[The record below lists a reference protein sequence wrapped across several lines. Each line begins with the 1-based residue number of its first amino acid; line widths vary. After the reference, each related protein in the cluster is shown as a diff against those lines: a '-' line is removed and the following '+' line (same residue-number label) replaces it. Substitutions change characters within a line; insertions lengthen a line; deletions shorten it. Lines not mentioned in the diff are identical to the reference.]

1 MKEDFYKPIDPRRI
15 WISNLPPKS
24 TEYAILQL
32 VRPFGKILDFNFPV
46 NHCSGPLQ
54 GSTLGYCFVTYDSDQ
69 SALNAMKSLNRREFA
84 GSILSA
90 QRARPTREILD
101 QLRLERE
108 EAKRML
114 IEEELKRREAELAER
129 LVTNVAP
136 SSAIL
141 ITTNLS
147 STSKDARG
155 SLDVKRP
162 EPKFKEDLKSSSSST
177 VVPDLY
183 GQLGLIS
190 AKPCASQLPS
200 PPKMSR
206 AQNRQAVSRIE
217 AALEATSKM
226 DIQPAIFRTNKDA
239 QKPHPLVTALLGR
252 GPKSQQ
258 LNDRDRKGRHG
269 RGSNYH
275 QRSHPYTRL

>member
-1 MKEDFYKPIDPRRI
+1 MKEDFSKSVDPRRI

-69 SALNAMKSLNRREFA
+69 SALNAMKSLNHRVFA
-84 GSILSA
+84 GAVLSA

-101 QLRLERE
+101 HLRLERE

-114 IEEELKRREAELAER
+114 IEEELKRREEEVAER
-129 LVTNVAP
+129 LNTDVAS
-136 SSAIL
+136 SSAVLVTANI
-141 ITTNLS
+141 S
-147 STSKDARG
+147 SSFKDARG
-155 SLDVKRP
+155 ES
-162 EPKFKEDLKSSSSST
+162 LKSSSSST

-190 AKPCASQLPS
+190 AKPCASQLPP

-217 AALEATSKM
+217 AALEAASKM
-226 DIQPAIFRTNKDA
+226 DIQPAIFRTNKTA

-252 GPKSQQ
+252 GAKSQQ
-258 LNDRDRKGRHG
+258 QNDRDRKGRLG
-269 RGSNYH
+269 CGSNYH
-275 QRSHPYTRL
+275 QRSHPYARL